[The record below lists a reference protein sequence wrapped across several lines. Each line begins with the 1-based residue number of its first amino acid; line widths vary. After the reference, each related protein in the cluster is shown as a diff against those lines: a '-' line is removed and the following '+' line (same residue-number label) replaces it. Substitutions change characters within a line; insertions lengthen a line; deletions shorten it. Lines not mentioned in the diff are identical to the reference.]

1 MGSASKMLAVLI
13 IKSYKSPSSSS
24 SSSTQI
30 YPELSIT
37 LSWGYGA
44 VGSSVGGN
52 CQRKDLEETGWEL
65 DTEGHGCGQV
75 RKRGGLQG
83 RRVP

>member
-13 IKSYKSPSSSS
+13 IKSYKSPSSSSSS

-44 VGSSVGGN
+44 VGSSVGGK
-52 CQRKDLEETGWEL
+52 CQRKDLEEIGWEL
-65 DTEGHGCGQV
+65 DLKDMGV
-75 RKRGGLQG
+75 DR
-83 RRVP
+83 